1 MEKIKVFDITGNK
14 TIQSW
19 EEKFDCIYDE
29 DDNALFISKEEF
41 ISDQDPDIKDYH
53 YRYAIDCSTLWERG
67 KCTWYY
73 VLRLV
78 VCPQSLDKEY
88 LSKVAECS
96 GMEDSEVTIQDIL
109 AYGGGDVNFGCE
121 TTEGEEIDYN
131 IVTNIANV
139 FKTMNSLKGFYLDR
153 NWNYCLIGWDVIK
166 HCVMGEDMFKKMR

>member
-29 DDNALFISKEEF
+29 DDNALFVSKEEL

-53 YRYAIDCSTLWERG
+53 YRYAIDCNTIWTNH

-73 VLRLV
+73 ALKLV
-78 VCPQSLDKEY
+78 VSPQSLDKGY
-88 LSKVAECS
+88 LSSVACCS
-96 GMEDSEVTIQDIL
+96 GVSEDEVTIQDIVGH
-109 AYGGGDVNFGCE
+109 GGGDILFGCE

-139 FKTMNSLKGFYLDR
+139 FETMNSLKGFYLDR
-153 NWNYCLIGWDVIK
+153 NWNYCLTGWDVIK